1 MKKIRKFIE
10 NKLNIGGLEK
20 FAAIIG
26 ETPSRGARSPKLW
39 NNAYKAFNKKC
50 KMYPFD
56 VYEKNLENLII
67 ELKKDKRFIGGSVT
81 APYKEK
87 IIKFLDGISPESK
100 KIGSINTLIK
110 KNNKIFGENTDY
122 YGVLNSLKKFSNKR
136 KILVFGCGGAGKSV
150 ILACLKQFKNCSLMV
165 YNRDKN
171 KILKFTNNLKNK
183 NVIKIVKDHNYIK
196 KISRLDLIINTTSIG
211 FDSWIRKQKKFE
223 NLKFFSPISNIKNII
238 YSNKKNESEFIKKNS
253 RIINKNFIEMY
264 RFLNQ
269 NSNASVF
276 DIIYNPSLTQL
287 LQQAKMCSMR
297 TINGLEMNLYQAIKA
312 FKIVNL
318 IKNENK
324 IRIAMI
330 KNGQ

>member
-1 MKKIRKFIE
+1 MQ
-10 NKLNIGGLEK
+10 
-20 FAAIIG
+20 
-26 ETPSRGARSPKLW
+26 
-39 NNAYKAFNKKC
+39 
-50 KMYPFD
+50 MYPID

-122 YGVLNSLKKFSNKR
+122 YGALNSLKEFSNIR
-136 KILVFGCGGAGKSV
+136 NILVLGCGGAGKSV
-150 ILACLKQFKNCSLMV
+150 ILACMKQFKNCSLKI

-171 KILKFTNNLKNK
+171 KILKFTKNLKNK
-183 NVIKIVKDHNYIK
+183 NTIKIIKNHNYIK

-211 FDSWIRKQKKFE
+211 FDSWVRKHKKFK
-223 NLKFFSPISNIKNII
+223 NLKFFNPISDIKNVV
-238 YSNKKNESEFIKKNS
+238 YSKKKNEKEFINKNL
-253 RIINKNFIEMY
+253 RIINKNVTESY
-264 RFLNQ
+264 KFLSQ

-287 LQQAKMCSMR
+287 IYHAKICGMR

-312 FKIVNL
+312 FKIVNS
-318 IKNENK
+318 IQNENK
-324 IRIAMI
+324 IKIAMI
-330 KNGQ
+330 KNG